1 MGYVTQRTNP
11 HHENSSTDTKT
22 VTVNPSEEQR
32 SVSYQAP
39 TPDMQEYIRQ
49 NIIVPTAQ
57 AYGVNPDT
65 GDVTPFQALGY
76 NPEDERKRRE
86 AEMALNDRKR
96 KENAWYNAF
105 AVVGDALT
113 AGLGG
118 NVWQRQPN
126 RIGAQANA
134 DNQRLI
140 AEQKAEDMNN
150 AAMMRNAGVKYADAV
165 NRLIQNYLTKT
176 TTTNKTGGGR
186 TETTVHGPKNGYRVS
201 THVVGTGG
209 GGSGSGRGSGG
220 KSADNRKTISIKGE
234 DGSPKTYF
242 IPQNLW
248 NDLIVKTYS
257 KLSRYGFIDD
267 TIYGV
272 TGATFP
278 EKEEA
283 VRSTLYKLEEIG
295 GVGKNGIRW
304 NNVRGDVLVPL
315 GRTMS
320 LPGTKMIDGWLDN
333 GWGHVDDDNNDNE
346 ENYDF

>member
-65 GDVTPFQALGY
+65 GEATPFQALGY

-105 AVVGDALT
+105 AVVGDSLT
-113 AGLGG
+113 AALGG

-150 AAMMRNAGVKYADAV
+150 AAIMRNAGVKYADAV

-176 TTTNKTGGGR
+176 TTTSKTGGSR
-186 TETTVHGPKNGYRVS
+186 TETTDHPKVVS
-201 THVVGTGG
+201 TRQVLDQSKSGNGSGGANKTKYVNIDITESDGSMSRRRYDVTEQQYKALQGILKEHYNKILSAGDEHSANLNRFLTDSHVIKGVDSNGQYIYDNDQLLQNGSFWMLDEPTRQRIEAEVPGIKFRRG
-209 GGSGSGRGSGG
+209 QKKSSATSGSGRLS
-220 KSADNRKTISIKGE
+220 KSDRT
-234 DGSPKTYF
+234 
-242 IPQNLW
+242 
-248 NDLIVKTYS
+248 
-257 KLSRYGFIDD
+257 
-267 TIYGV
+267 
-272 TGATFP
+272 AT
-278 EKEEA
+278 
-283 VRSTLYKLEEIG
+283 R
-295 GVGKNGIRW
+295 
-304 NNVRGDVLVPL
+304 
-315 GRTMS
+315 
-320 LPGTKMIDGWLDN
+320 
-333 GWGHVDDDNNDNE
+333 
-346 ENYDF
+346 